1 MKSIKPGRGPSA
13 MGLMGS
19 IFGIVFAIFWTIMAV
34 SMGAPWF
41 FCMFGVMFV
50 IMAIATAIYNYK
62 NVTGK
67 NRYSEFDIGDEHEE
81 SDPFNDRF
89 GFGHEDRYAD
99 EPGRYDMSDRFGRA
113 DSAGES
119 NFCPYCGA
127 PAGPE
132 FEFCNKCGKKLP

>member
-13 MGLMGS
+13 MGFMGS
-19 IFGIVFAIFWTIMAV
+19 IFGIIFAIFWTIMAV

-41 FCMFGVMFV
+41 FCLFGVMFI

-62 NVTGK
+62 NATGK
-67 NRYSEFDIGDEHEE
+67 NRYSSFDIVDEHEE

-89 GFGHEDRYAD
+89 GRSRDARGAD
-99 EPGRYDMSDRFGRA
+99 NPENYSNEA
-113 DSAGES
+113 DGSES

-127 PAGPE
+127 SAGPE